1 MASTKNP
8 AAVALGRLGGK
19 ARLTKM
25 TPEERS
31 RIARLGG
38 LARHGKVDDSQ
49 PDPEPTG
56 TEPSKVRSLAD
67 AAKKRGRKLASPE
80 PPMTAR
86 EAGRR
91 GGRARAESLTQERR
105 TAIAQA
111 AARARWDESPQ
122 SSSGRWVAEAC
133 RQAAAN
139 DGQAYAVAA

>member
-1 MASTKNP
+1 METLTKNP
-8 AAVALGRLGGK
+8 AAVALAK
-19 ARLTKM
+19 ARAASL
-25 TPEERS
+25 TPERRS
-31 RIARLGG
+31 EIARQAVN
-38 LARHGKVDDSQ
+38 ARWRKAREQ
-49 PDPEPTG
+49 EEPDPEPTG

-67 AAKKRGRKLASPE
+67 AAKKRGRKLAPPE

-105 TAIAQA
+105 KAIAQA

-122 SSSGRWVAEAC
+122 SSSGRWVVAAC